1 MKRIIIS
8 ALIVATSIAFAAQAK
23 NTTIPKQAP
32 EDSVATA
39 TANMPKNMFRD
50 MPKIAYTTTEQSLAL
65 LSKTLNKGCGHLE
78 KISQITHLLKN
89 INR

>member
-1 MKRIIIS
+1 MKRIIIT

-23 NTTIPKQAP
+23 NASIPKNAP
-32 EDSVATA
+32 QDSVAQVS
-39 TANMPKNMFRD
+39 MPKNMFRD
-50 MPKIAYTTTEQSLAL
+50 MPKIAYATTEQSLAL
-65 LSKTLNKGCGHLE
+65 LSKMLNKGCDHLE

>member
-8 ALIVATSIAFAAQAK
+8 ALIVATSIAFTAQAK
-23 NTTIPKQAP
+23 DATVPKHAP
-32 EDSVATA
+32 EDSVAMVS
-39 TANMPKNMFRD
+39 MPKNMFRD
-50 MPKIAYTTTEQSLAL
+50 MPKIAYTTTEQSLIL
-65 LSKTLNKGCGHLE
+65 FSKTLNKGCGHLE

>member
-8 ALIVATSIAFAAQAK
+8 ALIVATSIAFTAQAK
-23 NTTIPKQAP
+23 DATALKHAP
-32 EDSVATA
+32 EDSVAMVS
-39 TANMPKNMFRD
+39 MPKNMFRD